1 MNEIQFVIMRFYGSN
16 KKSDCIVKYCKVQ
29 TEKNGFLS
37 YSPFVKVRDKW
48 IAIYTSAT
56 FEEAMISP
64 KTGER
69 KEGQ

>member
-1 MNEIQFVIMRFYGSN
+1 MEVI
-16 KKSDCIVKYCKVQ
+16 KKVIVLLSTAKYKRK
-29 TEKNGFLS
+29 KNGFLN

-64 KTGER
+64 KTSER
-69 KEGQ
+69 NEGQ